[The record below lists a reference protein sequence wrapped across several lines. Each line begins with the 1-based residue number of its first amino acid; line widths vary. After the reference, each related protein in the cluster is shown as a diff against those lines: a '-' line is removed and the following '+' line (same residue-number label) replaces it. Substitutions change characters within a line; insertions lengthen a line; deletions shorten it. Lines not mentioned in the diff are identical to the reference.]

1 MMSYTW
7 NKQFKHRW
15 QTWFDG
21 WLMRRMPP
29 QKTHILQHNNIFI
42 VPSKVGLYFCLL
54 IFLLW
59 LLGTNYENNLILGI
73 AFLLLSLVIICIHH
87 TYGHL
92 SGLHISVIKTHA
104 GFTGDNGVLDLSIKR
119 INNRHHESIELSSS
133 VDGVVR
139 FSLLDDVHINL
150 SLRVPLTSRGWC
162 TPERVK
168 ISTRFPL
175 GLIVAWSY
183 LHIDS
188 TILSYPQPIESSVL
202 PTQQLLDESD
212 ENIQRQLISGSEE
225 FAGIREYVAGDS
237 LRDIDWRAMAR
248 GQGLAT
254 RTYEDHVSENYWLD
268 WHQFEGL
275 TTEARLSRLC
285 FCVLELSQ
293 HQQSSI
299 AYGLRLPNQVLEP
312 SSGEVH
318 KLKLLEVL
326 ALFESEGGDRA

>member
-1 MMSYTW
+1 V
-7 NKQFKHRW
+7 
-15 QTWFDG
+15 
-21 WLMRRMPP
+21 L
-29 QKTHILQHNNIFI
+29 IL
-42 VPSKVGLYFCLL
+42 
-54 IFLLW
+54 LLW

-73 AFLLLSLVIICIHH
+73 AFLLLSLVIVSIHH

-104 GFTGDNGVLDLSIKR
+104 GFTGDNGVIDLSIKR
-119 INNRHHESIELSSS
+119 INNRHYESIELSSA

-139 FSLLDDVHINL
+139 FSLLDAAHINL
-150 SLRVPLTSRGWC
+150 SLRVPLTYRGWC

-183 LHIDS
+183 LYIDS
-188 TILSYPQPIESSVL
+188 TILSYPQPIASSVL
-202 PTQQLLDESD
+202 PTQLIVDESD
-212 ENIQRQLISGSEE
+212 EIIQRQLNSGSEE
-225 FAGIREYVAGDS
+225 FSGIREYVAGDS

-268 WHQFEGL
+268 WLQFEGL
-275 TTEARLSRLC
+275 SAEARLSRLC

-293 HQQSSI
+293 HQQTSI
-299 AYGLRLPNQVLEP
+299 AYGLRLPNQVVEP
-312 SSGEVH
+312 SSGETH
-318 KLKLLEVL
+318 KLKLLEAL
-326 ALFESEGGDRA
+326 ALFKLEGGDRA

>member
-1 MMSYTW
+1 
-7 NKQFKHRW
+7 
-15 QTWFDG
+15 
-21 WLMRRMPP
+21 
-29 QKTHILQHNNIFI
+29 
-42 VPSKVGLYFCLL
+42 
-54 IFLLW
+54 
-59 LLGTNYENNLILGI
+59 
-73 AFLLLSLVIICIHH
+73 
-87 TYGHL
+87 
-92 SGLHISVIKTHA
+92 
-104 GFTGDNGVLDLSIKR
+104 
-119 INNRHHESIELSSS
+119 
-133 VDGVVR
+133 
-139 FSLLDDVHINL
+139 
-150 SLRVPLTSRGWC
+150 
-162 TPERVK
+162 
-168 ISTRFPL
+168 
-175 GLIVAWSY
+175 
-183 LHIDS
+183 
-188 TILSYPQPIESSVL
+188 L